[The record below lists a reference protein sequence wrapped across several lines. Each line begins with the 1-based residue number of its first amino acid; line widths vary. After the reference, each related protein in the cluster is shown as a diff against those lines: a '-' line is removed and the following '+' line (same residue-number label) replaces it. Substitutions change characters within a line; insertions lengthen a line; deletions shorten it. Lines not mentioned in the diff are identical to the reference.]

1 MKVLGLLKE
10 ERIMKPALKYV
21 IAAIACAFLVSCF
34 NITVNVY
41 FPEKDVKS
49 AFKTLE
55 QELMK
60 GEGAP
65 ESPAAPA
72 PETAPPAGPHSWLR
86 FGFGPEEAYAQ
97 GAGELSSELAD
108 KLKNEPSV
116 VQAYRAMGER
126 LGFVNRL
133 RDQGLVGEGKDGLLS
148 PKDKLD
154 KRSAAAVAEEN
165 ADRQAIIKA
174 MAKAIVQINN
184 QPVNDQTI
192 SQVLDKA
199 AAQFA
204 AVRRDAAKAGWWV
217 QNEDGSW
224 AKK

>member
-1 MKVLGLLKE
+1 MK
-10 ERIMKPALKYV
+10 IALKYFLAV
-21 IAAIACAFLVSCF
+21 IACSFLFSCF

-60 GEGAP
+60 GEPAP

-72 PETAPPAGPHSWLR
+72 PETAPPAGPHTWLR
-86 FGFGPEEAYAQ
+86 FEFGPKEVYAQ

-133 RDQGLVGEGKDGLLS
+133 RDQGLVGEGKDGLLAARGT
-148 PKDKLD
+148 LD
-154 KRSAAAVAEEN
+154 KRSAAAMAEEN
-165 ADRQAIIKA
+165 SDRQTIIKA

-204 AVRRDAAKAGWWV
+204 SVRRDSAKAGWWV
-217 QNEDGSW
+217 QGEDGAW

>member
-1 MKVLGLLKE
+1 MKTA
-10 ERIMKPALKYV
+10 IKYV
-21 IAAIACAFLVSCF
+21 VALISCAFLFSCF

-49 AFKTLE
+49 AFKSLE
-55 QELMK
+55 QDLMK

-65 ESPAAPA
+65 APESPAAPS
-72 PETAPPAGPHSWLR
+72 PEAAPPAAPHTWLQFELGPR
-86 FGFGPEEAYAQ
+86 AAYAQ
-97 GAGELSSELAD
+97 GASELSAELAD
-108 KLKNEPSV
+108 KLKNDPSV
-116 VQAYRAMGER
+116 VQAYRNMGAR
-126 LGFVNRL
+126 LGFVDRL

-148 PKDKLD
+148 ARDKLD

-165 ADRQAIIKA
+165 ADRSAIIKA

-199 AAQFA
+199 AGQFA
-204 AVRRDAAKAGWWV
+204 AVRRDAAKPGWWV
-217 QNEDGSW
+217 QNADGSW
-224 AKK
+224 AQK

>member
-1 MKVLGLLKE
+1 MKTA
-10 ERIMKPALKYV
+10 IKYV
-21 IAAIACAFLVSCF
+21 VALVACLFLFSCF

-55 QELMK
+55 QDLMK

-72 PETAPPAGPHSWLR
+72 PEAAPPAEPHTWLR
-86 FGFGPEEAYAQ
+86 FELGPKAAYAQ

-116 VQAYRAMGER
+116 VQAYRSMGQR
-126 LGFVNRL
+126 LGFVDRL
-133 RDQGLVGEGKDGLLS
+133 RDQGLVGEGKDGLLAAR
-148 PKDKLD
+148 DKLD

-165 ADRQAIIKA
+165 TDRQTIIKA

-192 SQVLDKA
+192 SQVL
-199 AAQFA
+199 
-204 AVRRDAAKAGWWV
+204 
-217 QNEDGSW
+217 
-224 AKK
+224 